1 MTKFSVLIPARAGS
15 TRLPNKPLLEIAGKP
30 MIGHVIETAKKSGAE
45 NVIVATDDQRIKK
58 VSEGYGAF
66 SVITDSKHPSGS
78 DRIAEAAETLK
89 IADNHIVVNLQGDE
103 PLMPSSI
110 ITKIAELKY
119 DFPDISVTTAATRIK
134 NKSELDNSNSV
145 KVILNCHSEAIYFSR
160 SIIPFKRDI
169 IDITEAISKD
179 KNDQDSGFSYL
190 RHLGIYSFKIGDIKK
205 FVSWGPCELENYEKL
220 EQLRWLWNKKTIK
233 VTIVDELT
241 PQGVDTLEDL
251 EIIRNKLQ
259 K

>member
-1 MTKFSVLIPARAGS
+1 MVKYTSAIVIPARIGS
-15 TRLPNKPLLEIAGKP
+15 TRLPNKLLIDIAGKP
-30 MIGHVIETAKKSGAE
+30 MISWVIEAALKVDFKAE
-45 NVIVATDDQRIKK
+45 VIVATDDNRIKK

-145 KVILNCHSEAIYFSR
+145 KVILNCHSEAIYFL
-160 SIIPFKRDI
+160 IP
-169 IDITEAISKD
+169 
-179 KNDQDSGFSYL
+179 L
-190 RHLGIYSFKIGDIKK
+190 RLY
-205 FVSWGPCELENYEKL
+205 P
-220 EQLRWLWNKKTIK
+220 
-233 VTIVDELT
+233 
-241 PQGVDTLEDL
+241 P
-251 EIIRNKLQ
+251 
-259 K
+259 